1 VTDKIALAFSI
12 DELVSI
18 IIAESTI
25 EEIRLIKD
33 RLDQHLDVFDVE
45 RNADILAKVET
56 EILRRHESKVAF
68 GIPVLPLIKD
78 GLDQHL
84 IHESNIVW
92 EAEDE
97 T

>member
-1 VTDKIALAFSI
+1 MTDKI

-18 IIAESTI
+18 IIAESTL

-33 RLDQHLDVFDVE
+33 GLDQYLDVFDVE
-45 RNADILAKVET
+45 RNADILAKAET

-84 IHESNIVW
+84 LHESSIVW

>member
-1 VTDKIALAFSI
+1 MTDKI

-33 RLDQHLDVFDVE
+33 GLDQYLDVFDVE

-56 EILRRHESKVAF
+56 EILRRHELKVAF
-68 GIPVLPLIKD
+68 GIPEVE
-78 GLDQHL
+78 QQ
-84 IHESNIVW
+84 
-92 EAEDE
+92 
-97 T
+97 

>member
-1 VTDKIALAFSI
+1 VTDKI

-18 IIAESTI
+18 IIAESTL

-33 RLDQHLDVFDVE
+33 GLDQYLDVFDVE
-45 RNADILAKVET
+45 RNADILAKLET

-68 GIPVLPLIKD
+68 GIPTLPLIKD

-84 IHESNIVW
+84 LHESSIVW

>member
-1 VTDKIALAFSI
+1 MTDKI

-18 IIAESTI
+18 IIAESTL

-33 RLDQHLDVFDVE
+33 GLDQYLDVFDVE
-45 RNADILAKVET
+45 RNADILAKAET

-78 GLDQHL
+78 GLDQQL
-84 IHESNIVW
+84 LYESSIVW

>member
-1 VTDKIALAFSI
+1 VTDKI

-18 IIAESTI
+18 IIAESTL

-33 RLDQHLDVFDVE
+33 GLDQYLDVFDVE
-45 RNADILAKVET
+45 RNADILAKAET
-56 EILRRHESKVAF
+56 ETLRRHESKVAF

-78 GLDQHL
+78 GLDQQL
-84 IHESNIVW
+84 LYESSIVW

>member
-1 VTDKIALAFSI
+1 MTDKI

-18 IIAESTI
+18 IIAESTL

-33 RLDQHLDVFDVE
+33 GLDQYLDVFDVE
-45 RNADILAKVET
+45 RNADILANAET

-78 GLDQHL
+78 GLDQQL
-84 IHESNIVW
+84 LYESSIVW